1 VGEPFGAGP
10 GDLAGLRVGAVGGGT
25 AAELIDPGRLDRP
38 LPLVQVCE
46 LLIGVGGV
54 GGEGAGGGAV
64 ADAIAARR
72 GRGGRQVENLLGPSL
87 GLSSEIS
94 PAAPFE

>member
-1 VGEPFGAGP
+1 MGEPFGAGP

-25 AAELIDPGRLDRP
+25 AAELIDPGRLARP

-46 LLIGVGGV
+46 LLIGV

>member
-46 LLIGVGGV
+46 LLIGVGG
-54 GGEGAGGGAV
+54 EGAGGGAV